1 MSVPPPTRVERRFHS
16 RAIDGLGVWTRP
28 FRTPG
33 KVSPPDARSL
43 SSSCVS
49 LRPGERVGVHATAAK
64 EELLFVLEGEAT
76 LLIDGAATKV
86 PAGQAVYVPPDTIHD
101 VANEG
106 LTLLSY
112 VYVTAKTGKP

>member
-49 LRPGERVGVHATAAK
+49 LPPGERVGEHTTEGK

-76 LLIDGAATKV
+76 LFIGGTATRVRAGHAA
-86 PAGQAVYVPPDTIHD
+86 YVPPNTTHD

-106 LTLLSY
+106 RSLLSY
-112 VYVTAKTGKP
+112 VYVTAKTGKS